1 MTHRIDKVSSLIKEE
16 LSLIF
21 LHKVQ
26 DPTFGMITVTNVKM
40 SPDLKHTKVY
50 LSVYDKVKRAQVLE
64 RVNEIKGMIRS
75 QLAGR
80 IQVRFVPE
88 LHFFID
94 DTLDYVEKMEDLFKK
109 IHESDNEKHD
119 S

>member
-1 MTHRIDKVSSLIKEE
+1 MTHRLDKVSSLIKEE

-26 DPTFGMITVTNVKM
+26 DPNFGMITVTNVKM

-50 LSVYDKVKRAQVLE
+50 LSVYDKEKRIIVLE
-64 RVNEIKGMIRS
+64 KVNEIKGMIRS

-80 IQVRFVPE
+80 IQVRYVPE

-94 DTLDYVEKMEDLFKK
+94 DTLDYVEKMEGLFKK
-109 IHESDNEKHD
+109 IHESDSEKHD

>member
-1 MTHRIDKVSSLIKEE
+1 MSYRLNKISSLIKEE

-26 DPTFGMITVTNVKM
+26 DPKISILTITNVKV
-40 SPDLKHTKVY
+40 SPDMRHAKIY
-50 LSVYDKVKRAQVLE
+50 LSVYDKEKRGDMLA
-64 RVNEIKGMIRS
+64 RVEELKGFIRTE
-75 QLAGR
+75 LAGR

-109 IHESDNEKHD
+109 IHDDNEKH
-119 S
+119 SG

>member
-1 MTHRIDKVSSLIKEE
+1 MSYRLNKISSLIKEE

-26 DPTFGMITVTNVKM
+26 DPKISILTITNVKV
-40 SPDLKHTKVY
+40 SPDMRHAKIY
-50 LSVYDKVKRAQVLE
+50 LSVYDKEKRGDMLT
-64 RVNEIKGMIRS
+64 RVEELKGFIRTE
-75 QLAGR
+75 LAGR

-109 IHESDNEKHD
+109 IHDDNEKH
-119 S
+119 SG

>member
-26 DPTFGMITVTNVKM
+26 DPNFGMITVTNVKM

-50 LSVYDKVKRAQVLE
+50 LSVYDKEKRALVLE
-64 RVNEIKGMIRS
+64 KVNEIKGMIRS

>member
-1 MTHRIDKVSSLIKEE
+1 MSYRLNKISSLIKEE

-26 DPTFGMITVTNVKM
+26 DPKM
-40 SPDLKHTKVY
+40 SILTITSVKVSPDMRHAKIY
-50 LSVYDKVKRAQVLE
+50 LSVYDKEKRNDMLA
-64 RVNEIKGMIRS
+64 RVEELKGFIRTE
-75 QLAGR
+75 LASR

-94 DTLDYVEKMEDLFKK
+94 DTLDYVEKMENLFKK
-109 IHESDNEKHD
+109 IHDDDEKN
-119 S
+119 SG